1 MEYFNDIEY
10 KNYFENLNNDYKYYA
25 HRKKY
30 KKNEEDEEIKE
41 TLFEHI
47 TLSDKYFEK
56 ILKEKNLEK
65 IFINIENECL
75 NNFTLEAK
83 KYFRN
88 ILLNTIH
95 FHDIGKIAVKFQKNK
110 MDNNEIEDSKDI
122 EILGSKH
129 SLLSAILYIDNFI
142 EELEAINNKN
152 ERKILRIF
160 LYLNAYLISRH
171 HSDLDSFAS
180 FIKKFN
186 VGEDAYNIVEA
197 FKVSKSK
204 VYLKELNLDIN
215 EQAII
220 RTNAIARGIKKV
232 EKDMGI
238 VMYTYQRLL
247 LSLIFASDFYA
258 TSEFMNENEIT
269 SFGSL
274 DNIDEFYDVYKE
286 GEIYKSIRKYET
298 NIYGKT
304 KDFSTEKN
312 INILRTEMFLEA
324 EQNFIKNK
332 NENIFYL
339 EAPTGCGKSNVSM
352 NLSFK
357 MMEEDSSLQKIFYIY
372 PFNTLIEQNK
382 KIIDEIF
389 KNKKEVL
396 DNIAVI
402 NSITS
407 IKVKDIESS
416 ENEYLLE
423 DDFVKYTKSFLDRQ
437 FLNYPFILTT
447 SVGVFNTMFSSK
459 KEDIFPFHQLANS
472 IIILDEIQS
481 YKISIW
487 TEIITFLKSFSKI
500 LNLKILIM
508 SATLPNLNSLI
519 DDSENIN
526 LIKNREK
533 YFENHLFKNRVNIS
547 YELME
552 SNFEDVVEHVVKAS
566 EMKKKILIEFIS
578 KITAYKFFEDLKE
591 FDIKCP
597 IFLLTGDDHSIDREK
612 IIQMTKS
619 KEISESGIILVATQ
633 IIEAGVDIDMDLGY
647 KDTSKF
653 DSEEQ
658 FMGRINRS
666 CKRDGRVYFFN
677 IYNAEK
683 IYKNDVRVEK
693 SLTINLERNLEIRNA
708 LVNKDFAFYYNK
720 VLAKLKEENGSAN
733 EKKNVNEF
741 FQNAVSKFDFIKIE
755 EKMKIIDEDFLSKS
769 IFLARDIEN
778 LDGSIISGEK
788 IWNEY
793 KKLLSDNK
801 MNYAKKKIKMSE
813 ITSKMNYFIYK
824 VSKKCDVPYDDK
836 IGDLIYI
843 QDGEK
848 YFLDNKLNKAMLE
861 TGIGD
866 FV

>member
-1 MEYFNDIEY
+1 
-10 KNYFENLNNDYKYYA
+10 
-25 HRKKY
+25 
-30 KKNEEDEEIKE
+30 
-41 TLFEHI
+41 
-47 TLSDKYFEK
+47 
-56 ILKEKNLEK
+56 ILKEKNIEK
-65 IFINIENECL
+65 IFKNIENECL

-83 KYFRN
+83 KYFRT

-110 MDNNEIEDSKDI
+110 MDNNEIDDSKEI
-122 EILGSKH
+122 EMLGSKH
-129 SLLSAILYIDNFI
+129 SILSSILYIDNFI

-171 HSDLDSFAS
+171 HSDLDSFGS

-197 FKVSKSK
+197 FKVGKSK

-215 EQAII
+215 DEAVTK
-220 RTNAIARGIKKV
+220 TNAIARGAKKI
-232 EKDMGI
+232 EKDMGL

-258 TSEFMNENEIT
+258 TSEFMSGSEIT

-274 DNIDEFYDVYKE
+274 NNIDEFYDVYKE
-286 GEIYKSIRKYET
+286 GEIYKSIRNYED
-298 NIYGKT
+298 NMYGKI

-312 INILRTEMFLEA
+312 INVLRTEMFLEA

-357 MMEEDSSLQKIFYIY
+357 MMEEDSTLQKIFYIY

-389 KNKKEVL
+389 KNEKDVL
-396 DNIAVI
+396 ENIAVI

-407 IKVKDIESS
+407 IKVKEMESS
-416 ENEYLLE
+416 ENEYLFE
-423 DDFVKYTKSFLDRQ
+423 DDFVNYTKSFLDRQ

-447 SVGVFNTMFSSK
+447 NVGLFNTMFSSR

-487 TEIITFLKSFSKI
+487 TEIITFLKSFSKV
-500 LNLKILIM
+500 LNLKIVIM

-519 DDSENIN
+519 DDSENVN
-526 LIKNREK
+526 LIENREK

-552 SNFEDVVEHVVKAS
+552 SDFEEIIEHVVKAS
-566 EMKKKILIEFIS
+566 KMKKKILIEFIS
-578 KITAYKFFEDLKE
+578 KITAYKFFEALKE
-591 FDIKCP
+591 FEVKCP

-619 KEISESGIILVATQ
+619 KKISETGLILVSTQ

-666 CKRDGRVYFFN
+666 CKREGVVYFFN

-693 SLTINLERNLEIRNA
+693 SLTINLQQNLDIRNA
-708 LVNKDFAFYYNK
+708 LVNKDFESYYKK
-720 VLAKLKEENGSAN
+720 VLARIKEENGSGN

-741 FQNAVSKFDFIKIE
+741 FQNAVGKFDFIKIE

-769 IFLARDIEN
+769 IFLARDIKDLEN
-778 LDGSIISGEK
+778 NIISGEK

-793 KKLLSDNK
+793 KVLLSDNK
-801 MNYAKKKIKMSE
+801 INYAKKKIKMSE
-813 ITSKMNYFIYK
+813 ITAKMNYFIYK
-824 VSKKCDVPYDDK
+824 VSKKCDIPYDDK

-843 QDGEK
+843 QDAEK
-848 YFLDNKLNKAMLE
+848 YFIDNKLNKDMLE
-861 TGIGD
+861 SGIGD